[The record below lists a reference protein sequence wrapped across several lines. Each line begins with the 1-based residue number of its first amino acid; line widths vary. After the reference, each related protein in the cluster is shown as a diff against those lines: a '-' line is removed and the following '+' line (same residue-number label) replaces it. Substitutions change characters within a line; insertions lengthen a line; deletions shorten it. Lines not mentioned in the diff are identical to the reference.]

1 MQKSAGKRT
10 PCAVPSLSRKPAQC
24 QFQFQCQCQSNTSLT
39 LLSQLLSGP
48 PAAGHVL
55 KLKPPSSLCLRA
67 EFFCPPSFRS
77 LSPRTSSD
85 CPSLLIFYTLLCPVP
100 DLALNTYI
108 QYIYIQYIYTTAPA
122 LSDKEPLQP
131 HDCALC
137 PCALAKLSAASR
149 FFTAGAKSEAGAVV
163 WEELHNQASKK
174 R

>member
-1 MQKSAGKRT
+1 VPQALQDAVADMQKSAGKRT

-108 QYIYIQYIYTTAPA
+108 QYIYIQYIYIQYIYTIHIYTI
-122 LSDKEPLQP
+122 
-131 HDCALC
+131 HIYTIHIYNCA
-137 PCALAKLSAASR
+137 R
-149 FFTAGAKSEAGAVV
+149 IE
-163 WEELHNQASKK
+163 
-174 R
+174 